1 MVISPINRVVDLVD
15 NDGRTNSQGERRGG
29 GIDGE
34 NGREQASAQS
44 NSNPHEVEETLAVAS
59 RQLFTPVKAVIDRH
73 ELRKEAASHSV
84 EGEYRNIHFTVFRCL
99 TGPPAVPLALI

>member
-1 MVISPINRVVDLVD
+1 
-15 NDGRTNSQGERRGG
+15 
-29 GIDGE
+29 
-34 NGREQASAQS
+34 
-44 NSNPHEVEETLAVAS
+44 
-59 RQLFTPVKAVIDRH
+59 VKAVIDRH